1 VDDLIRP
8 MLATPGTLPA
18 DDAGYAYETKWDGVR
33 AIAYVRDGRV
43 RLFTRNDADVTPAY
57 PELAPLGEALGDV
70 PAVLDGEVVAF
81 DSHGR
86 VSFEALQP
94 RMHLR
99 DAAQIDRLAARSPVR
114 YEIFDLLRLGDRS
127 TMDLPYAQRHDLLE
141 ALNLSGPT
149 WETTSSTVGG
159 GPRALADA
167 VARHTE
173 GIMAK
178 RVDSRYT
185 PGRRSPAWLKI
196 KNFRTQEVVVGG
208 WTAGQGNRADTIGSL
223 LLGVPGPDGLEYV
236 GQVGTGFTRA
246 ALANLSDQLEG
257 AQASPFVRALPARD
271 AKDARWVRPRL
282 VGEVAFSEWTRDGRL
297 RHPSWRGLR
306 PDKSPAEVVRE
317 F

>member
-1 VDDLIRP
+1 MDTLIRP
-8 MLATPGTLPA
+8 MLATPGGLPK
-18 DDAGYAYETKWDGVR
+18 DDAAYAYEPKWDGVR
-33 AIAYVRDGRV
+33 AIGYVRDGRL
-43 RLFTRNDADVTPAY
+43 RLFTRNDADVSAAY
-57 PELAPLGEALGDV
+57 PELAPLGAALGPV

-81 DSHGR
+81 DSRGR

-99 DAAQIDRLAARSPVR
+99 DAPQIERLAARSPVR
-114 YEIFDLLRLGDRS
+114 YEIFDLLSLDDQS
-127 TMDLPYAQRHDLLE
+127 TVELPYARRRELLE
-141 ALNLSGPT
+141 SLRLSGPT
-149 WETTSSTVGG
+149 WETSPSTVGG
-159 GPRALADA
+159 GATALAA
-167 VARHTE
+167 ARHQHTE

-196 KNFRTQEVVVGG
+196 KNFLTQEVVVGG
-208 WTAGQGNRADTIGSL
+208 WTPGQGNRADTIGSL

-246 ALANLSDQLEG
+246 ALADLQARLEESPT
-257 AQASPFVRALPARD
+257 SPFARPLPAREVKG
-271 AKDARWVRPRL
+271 AHWVGPSL

-317 F
+317 S